1 MSLTPIARI
10 LACALVGSVL
20 ALPAAAQAPSTH
32 QHGFTDAEKWSRV
45 FDDPQRDSWQKPRQV
60 IEALALKSDAQVA
73 DIGAGTGYFA
83 VRLASVLPKGRV
95 YAVDIEPGMVNYLGK
110 RAEREKLA
118 NLVALKGDAEG
129 VRLPEKVD
137 LALVV
142 DTYHHIEERERYFE
156 KLKRSLKPGGRVAI
170 IDFRLE
176 ARAGPPKHTRIAP
189 ERVKSELAAAGYTLE
204 QEHGF
209 LPEQYF
215 LIFSARD

>member
-1 MSLTPIARI
+1 VVQQVPVHAAVPLLQVVQDGQDGGRVAAVAVPEGRPLGVAAQPGQLPAERRPLVAGRVVGRDLGRGYARDPQGERDQHSG
-10 LACALVGSVL
+10 AVL
-20 ALPAAAQAPSTH
+20 ALDAVHQDPA
-32 QHGFTDAEKWSRV
+32 
-45 FDDPQRDSWQKPRQV
+45 
-60 IEALALKSDAQVA
+60 
-73 DIGAGTGYFA
+73 
-83 VRLASVLPKGRV
+83 GRGV
-95 YAVDIEPGMVNYLGK
+95 GK

-215 LIFSARD
+215 LVFSPRD